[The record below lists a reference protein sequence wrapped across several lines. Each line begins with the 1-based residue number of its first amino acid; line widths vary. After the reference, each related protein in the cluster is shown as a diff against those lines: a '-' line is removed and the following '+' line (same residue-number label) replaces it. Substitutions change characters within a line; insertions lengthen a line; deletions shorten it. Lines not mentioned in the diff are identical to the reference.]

1 MFRLAQCTY
10 CQKTEPFPYMCTYCK
25 QKFCADH
32 RLAENHDCFKARH
45 AKYIR
50 KTWIRKQGQ
59 NITSGKYIIVCD
71 VCGFR
76 TREGRLIEI
85 AGGERE
91 KHILAKGCDSQ
102 KVFLEEVG

>member
-1 MFRLAQCTY
+1 MRCLGQRLAQCSF
-10 CQKTEPFPYMCTYCK
+10 CQKKEPFPYTCAYCK

-32 RLAENHDCFKARH
+32 RLAENHDCFKARY

-50 KTWIRKQGQ
+50 KTWVRKQGQ
-59 NITSGKYIIVCD
+59 NITSGKYIVVCD

-76 TREGRLIEI
+76 TQEGRLIEI

-91 KHILAKGCDSQ
+91 KRLVKIRGKLTG
-102 KVFLEEVG
+102 L